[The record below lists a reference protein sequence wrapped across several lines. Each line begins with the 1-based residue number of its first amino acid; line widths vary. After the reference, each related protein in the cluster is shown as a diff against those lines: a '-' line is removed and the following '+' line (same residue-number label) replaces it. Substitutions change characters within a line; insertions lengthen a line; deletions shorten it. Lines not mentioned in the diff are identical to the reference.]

1 MREHKTASDRTRQLQ
16 KQLFKALVLQT
27 LIPTIFMYSPTGVM
41 FIAPFFSID
50 LNANAN
56 FIVFC
61 SFLYPGLD
69 PLILILIIR
78 DFRQTVFM
86 FICLRKKNSVD
97 ESRST
102 TRANMSQCWKA
113 DPCDDFYRYACPRGD
128 YGLLTTV
135 DFRDLI
141 DDVKYQRI
149 GENWKNALI
158 RSDYETFKKRVK
170 RITSKYGLI
179 SFFTKSFS
187 SICKSDEKS
196 IPSFVSNMGKVLS
209 RVLNN
214 GSIRS
219 HIENEIYGCK
229 IEDEDF
235 ERIITQYFDGF
246 QRLDRTPWARNFNGT
261 GKIQNLIRQID
272 MNKNVT
278 DSIDEQ
284 HRLLSNIN
292 ENYRTCS
299 SQYRNIQSF
308 EKLCFV
314 FTATPLEYIE
324 PPFFDNENAVNRQN
338 SFLAFGLSFFY
349 YNTYSKWR
357 AAKLGFT
364 GFTVG
369 HEMAH
374 TFVEVHRNPRELG
387 YFSKESQKCVQDQ
400 FQKSCDFF
408 GEGECYAALSQF
420 DDNGADIFGLQLAY
434 DLLEKDMSQQM
445 KVSFSMGHDSYLF
458 LKHTV
463 NGLGKFGV
471 TNEQLFFYAYAFGFC
486 SGKESSMDLNKMQK
500 TGEHSANNVRIN
512 VAAQHPGFQ
521 KAFQCSDDS
530 RMMRSATDQC
540 IIYGKYAPETR
551 KKFIQ
556 PK

>member
-1 MREHKTASDRTRQLQ
+1 
-16 KQLFKALVLQT
+16 
-27 LIPTIFMYSPTGVM
+27 
-41 FIAPFFSID
+41 
-50 LNANAN
+50 
-56 FIVFC
+56 
-61 SFLYPGLD
+61 
-69 PLILILIIR
+69 
-78 DFRQTVFM
+78 
-86 FICLRKKNSVD
+86 
-97 ESRST
+97 
-102 TRANMSQCWKA
+102 
-113 DPCDDFYRYACPRGD
+113 
-128 YGLLTTV
+128 
-135 DFRDLI
+135 
-141 DDVKYQRI
+141 
-149 GENWKNALI
+149 
-158 RSDYETFKKRVK
+158 
-170 RITSKYGLI
+170 
-179 SFFTKSFS
+179 
-187 SICKSDEKS
+187 
-196 IPSFVSNMGKVLS
+196 
-209 RVLNN
+209 
-214 GSIRS
+214 
-219 HIENEIYGCK
+219 
-229 IEDEDF
+229 
-235 ERIITQYFDGF
+235 
-246 QRLDRTPWARNFNGT
+246 
-261 GKIQNLIRQID
+261 

-357 AAKLGFT
+357 AAK
-364 GFTVG
+364 
-369 HEMAH
+369 
-374 TFVEVHRNPRELG
+374 
-387 YFSKESQKCVQDQ
+387 
-400 FQKSCDFF
+400 
-408 GEGECYAALSQF
+408 GECYAALSQF